1 MGPYEDIIHLPH
13 HISMKHPQMPVG
25 DRAAQFSSFA
35 ALTGYEDE
43 VWEAARITDKKIV
56 LSEEQQSVLDEHLH
70 LLEDALSERPEATF
84 TYFMPDKRKDGGAYI
99 SVTGTLKKMDRL
111 TRNIL
116 LTNGAVIPVDDLLQV
131 DSSLWCKS
139 FEQSLPEIAAD

>member
-13 HISMKHPQMPVG
+13 HISTKHPQMPVG

-111 TRNIL
+111 TIAIHRNMAFI
-116 LTNGAVIPVDDLLQV
+116 
-131 DSSLWCKS
+131 
-139 FEQSLPEIAAD
+139 